1 VIYNCALY
9 IENSRT
15 VCEIFDF

>member
-1 VIYNCALY
+1 VIYNSALY

-15 VCEIFDF
+15 ICEIFDF